1 MISTPD
7 PPAEAQPAPL
17 HATTPPPGF
26 RPNRQREYEARRARH
41 HSTRRALRVALIVA
55 LGALVLVLVLGWAY
69 TNALRTRAAANAELI
84 ALRENE
90 LAQLKLE
97 LESLRSERDALAT
110 GRLPGL
116 IPVEYDRALE
126 LEQQYVRN
134 VIFTQTGTSGQQRY
148 EYRLIVANPGPA
160 PLRPAVHLLFFDERG
175 IQVGES
181 DVERDAGA
189 GASGTGVWLQPNET
203 RSYTAVVEMR
213 EGSVPR
219 YFLLVVQ

>member
-1 MISTPD
+1 MTSTPD

-17 HATTPPPGF
+17 ATTPPPTS
-26 RPNRQREYEARRARH
+26 RRSRQREYEARRSRH
-41 HSTRRALRVALIVA
+41 HSTRRALRAALIVA
-55 LGALVLVLVLGWAY
+55 LGALVLVLVMGWVY
-69 TNALRTRAAANAELI
+69 TTALRARGAADAERI
-84 ALRENE
+84 AVRENE

-126 LEQQYVRN
+126 LQQQYVRN
-134 VIFTQTGTSGQQRY
+134 VIFTQTGTSGEKRY

-181 DVERDAGA
+181 DVERDAGPGRA
-189 GASGTGVWLQPNET
+189 GGTGAWLQPNET
-203 RSYTAVVEMR
+203 RSYTAVVAMR
-213 EGSVPR
+213 EGAVPR

>member
-1 MISTPD
+1 
-7 PPAEAQPAPL
+7 L
-17 HATTPPPGF
+17 
-26 RPNRQREYEARRARH
+26 RA
-41 HSTRRALRVALIVA
+41 ALIVA
-55 LGALVLVLVLGWAY
+55 LGALVLVLALGWAY
-69 TNALRTRAAANAELI
+69 TNALRARAAADAERI

-90 LAQLKLE
+90 LVQLKLE
-97 LESLRSERDALAT
+97 LDSLRSERDALAT

-134 VIFTQTGTSGQQRY
+134 VIFTQTGTSGQRRY

-181 DVERDAGA
+181 DIERDAGA
-189 GASGTGVWLQPNET
+189 GSSGTGAWLQPNET
-203 RSYTAVVEMR
+203 RSYTAVIEMR
-213 EGSVPR
+213 EGAVPR